1 MGIPKRFL
9 SATSLLKVQEILHK
23 FVYNIL
29 SNEKESLCIAKI
41 DECNEKVML
50 IIDRYDHRKI

>member
-1 MGIPKRFL
+1 
-9 SATSLLKVQEILHK
+9 LLKVQEILHK